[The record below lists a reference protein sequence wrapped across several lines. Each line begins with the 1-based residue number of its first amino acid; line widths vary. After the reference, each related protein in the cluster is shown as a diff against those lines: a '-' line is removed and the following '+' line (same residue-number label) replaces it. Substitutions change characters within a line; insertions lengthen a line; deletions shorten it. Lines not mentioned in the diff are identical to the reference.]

1 MGDPV
6 TGTSIRQVGLTI
18 HLFGKEW
25 GLSAFLSL
33 GERLVLKLTY
43 CFLTRLRLPSPSL
56 VKHFRRCFD
65 GYLLSLVNIIQQIKA
80 LYIKKSL
87 QKYVFVMWV
96 QYL

>member
-33 GERLVLKLTY
+33 GERLVLKL
-43 CFLTRLRLPSPSL
+43 
-56 VKHFRRCFD
+56 
-65 GYLLSLVNIIQQIKA
+65 YLLLPDQVKA
-80 LYIKKSL
+80 SQSFLG
-87 QKYVFVMWV
+87 
-96 QYL
+96 